1 MAEAEVIFSLN
12 GVQTKIKCNKEDIM
26 KDICKKF
33 SIAKKVDTTNML
45 LLYKGN
51 KINPFISFNE
61 LANDEDRA
69 KNIINISCIQINRKN
84 TIHRRS
90 VKTKRESINN
100 LRKSNIHK
108 KSSKKIEI
116 NDIPKIEKT
125 NKQDYNNKT
134 MIVTN
139 TLRKSL
145 LKKEK
150 ELNENVKNENIKNEN
165 IKNEHVKKEN
175 TNDNNFYNFNKM
187 FNYNDFFRAG
197 SFQINL
203 TEQSK
208 TNMLNEYC
216 SEDINLRNSEMI
228 NPTKKTEENDK
239 DLSNEKILESEF
251 DGFEKKFH
259 LINNKINDLINIL
272 NQISEN
278 INTFVEITFD
288 KINNQE
294 VVTQDTQII
303 NNFKDII
310 NNYQKFIDEINTS
323 ILNNKVSKASEL
335 FNKLINMYKE
345 SNKDIIKYK
354 INENDKKIKIFG
366 QKFVVNNWDN
376 CRIIYKDQECKLCEY
391 IELENLKNRDKI
403 LEIKLKVV
411 RELKDISYMFA
422 DCESLISVSRTL
434 SWKTDSITIM
444 MGLFAGCTSL
454 QVLPDLSL
462 IDTSKIT
469 NMRGIFLGCQSLKSL
484 PDISKWNTEKVT
496 YMQHLFDN
504 CSSLTSI
511 PDISKWNTE
520 NVTNMQY
527 MFRNCSSLKTL
538 PDFSKWNMRKVS
550 NIQGI
555 FEGCV
560 KLITM
565 PNIENWQLAN
575 NAITTNMINKCK
587 RTFKNS
593 NKFKKFI
600 TYNNFNKK
608 K

>member
-1 MAEAEVIFSLN
+1 MAEAEVIFSLG
-12 GVQTKIKCNKEDIM
+12 GVQTKIKCNKGDIM

-33 SIAKKVDTTNML
+33 SIAGKVDTTNML

-69 KNIINISCIQINRKN
+69 KNIINISCIQIKRKN
-84 TIHRRS
+84 TIHRGS

-116 NDIPKIEKT
+116 SDIPKIEKT

-150 ELNENVKNENIKNEN
+150 ELNENVKNENIKNE
-165 IKNEHVKKEN
+165 HVKKEN

-187 FNYNDFFRAG
+187 FNYNDFFRAS
-197 SFQINL
+197 SFQTDL

-208 TNMLNEYC
+208 TNMINEYY
-216 SEDINLRNSEMI
+216 SEDINLRNSEII

-239 DLSNEKILESEF
+239 DLSKVKILESEF

-354 INENDKKIKIFG
+354 INENDKQIKIFG
-366 QKFVVNNWDN
+366 QKFVLNNWDN
-376 CRIIYKDQECKLCEY
+376 CRIIYKDKECKLCEY

-411 RELKDISYMFA
+411 RELKDISYMFT
-422 DCESLISVSRTL
+422 DCNSLISVSKTL
-434 SWKTDSITIM
+434 SWKTDNITKM
-444 MGLFAGCTSL
+444 MGMFAGCTSL

-469 NMRGIFLGCQSLKSL
+469 NMRGIFYGCQSLKSL
-484 PDISKWNTEKVT
+484 PDISKWNTEKVKN
-496 YMQHLFDN
+496 MEHLFDN

-511 PDISKWNTE
+511 PDISKWNTK

-527 MFRNCSSLKTL
+527 MFCKCSSLKTL

-550 NIQGI
+550 NIEGI
-555 FEGCV
+555 FEGCMQ
-560 KLITM
+560 LNAM
-565 PNIENWQLAN
+565 PNIGNWQLAKN
-575 NAITTNMINKCK
+575 PKTKNMINNCK
-587 RTFKNS
+587 KEFQNS
-593 NKFKKFI
+593 YKFKKFI
-600 TYNNFNKK
+600 THNDFKK
-608 K
+608 KK

>member
-12 GVQTKIKCNKEDIM
+12 GAQTKIKCNKEDIM

-33 SIAKKVDTTNML
+33 SIAGNVDTTNML

-69 KNIINISCIQINRKN
+69 KNVINISCIQISKRNS
-84 TIHRRS
+84 IHRRS

-116 NDIPKIEKT
+116 NDVPKIEKT
-125 NKQDYNNKT
+125 NKPDYNNKT

-150 ELNENVKNENIKNEN
+150 ELNENVKNENIKNDL
-165 IKNEHVKKEN
+165 VKKEN
-175 TNDNNFYNFNKM
+175 TNDNNNNYYNFNKM
-187 FNYNDFFRAG
+187 FNYNDFFRAS
-197 SFQINL
+197 SFQIDL
-203 TEQSK
+203 TDQTK
-208 TNMLNEYC
+208 TNMLNEYY
-216 SEDINLRNSEMI
+216 SEDINFRNSEMI
-228 NPTKKTEENDK
+228 NPTKKTEEK
-239 DLSNEKILESEF
+239 YKGLSNEKILESEF
-251 DGFEKKFH
+251 DGFQMKFD
-259 LINNKINDLINIL
+259 LINNKIRDLINIL

-288 KINNQE
+288 KINNKE

-335 FNKLINMYKE
+335 FNKLISMYKE

-354 INENDKKIKIFG
+354 INENDKIIKIFG
-366 QKFVVNNWDN
+366 KQFVLNNWDN
-376 CRIIYKDQECKLCEY
+376 CKVICEDKEFNLCES
-391 IELENLKNRDKI
+391 IELKHLKNKDNI
-403 LEIKLKVV
+403 LEIKLKVI
-411 RELKDISYMFA
+411 RELKDISFMFT
-422 DCESLISVSRTL
+422 DCNSLISVSKTL
-434 SWKTDSITIM
+434 SWKTDNITNM
-444 MGLFAGCTSL
+444 LGMFAGCTSL

-462 IDTSKIT
+462 IDTSKIK
-469 NMRGIFLGCQSLKSL
+469 NMRGIFFGCQSLKSL
-484 PDISKWNTEKVT
+484 PDISKWNTENVT
-496 YMQHLFDN
+496 NMQHLFDN
-504 CSSLTSI
+504 CCSLTSI

-520 NVTNMQY
+520 NVNNMQY

-538 PDFSKWNMRKVS
+538 PDFSKWNMKKVS

-555 FEGCV
+555 FEGCE
-560 KLITM
+560 KLITI
-565 PNIENWQLAN
+565 PNIENWQLAK
-575 NAITTNMINKCK
+575 NAITTNMIHKCK

-600 TYNNFNKK
+600 TYNNFNNKK
-608 K
+608 